1 MKKETFFVY
10 TFGCK
15 INQYESQLIR
25 EQFVKNN
32 KILTDDI
39 ETADTIIINSCT
51 VTEQANKQCNTL
63 IKKQL
68 NKGKKII
75 LTGCYSQVSQEEIK
89 KMFPTI
95 QVIQKNKLL
104 PEKQKINLFQKHSRA
119 FLKIQDGCNSFCSY
133 CIVPFARNTMWSKPQ
148 TEIINEINTLIDN
161 GYYEVVLSGIHIG
174 KYEGGII
181 NLLKQIF
188 KDINKNFRIRLS
200 SIEAN
205 EVTDELIELMK
216 KEPVRLCPHLHIP
229 LQSAS
234 DNILKQMNRHY
245 TQEFFKNIIKKLTDT
260 IPAVAITTDVI
271 VGFPTETEEDF
282 NQTYNFL
289 KTNNFARLHVFPFSP
304 RKGTVAFNLKQI
316 STPEEIKK
324 RVNKLLELD
333 KMLRNN
339 FYNKFIGTKRN
350 VVSLKDNKALTD
362 NYLTV
367 NNVPYNKGIFEISL
381 RKI

>member
-1 MKKETFFVY
+1 MKAETFFVY

-25 EQFVKNN
+25 EKFIKEN
-32 KILTDDI
+32 KVLATDI
-39 ETADTIIINSCT
+39 ETADIIIINSCT

-63 IKKQL
+63 IKKLL

-75 LTGCYSQVSQEEIK
+75 LTGCYLQVSENEIK

-95 QVIQKNKLL
+95 QTVKKGIFI

-133 CIVPFARNTMWSKPQ
+133 CIVPFARNNMWSKPQ
-148 TEIINEINTLIDN
+148 TEIIDEINNLINN
-161 GYYEVVLSGIHIG
+161 GYYEIVLSGIHIG
-174 KYEGGII
+174 KYEGGIV

-188 KDINKNFRIRLS
+188 NKINKNFRIRLS

-205 EVTDELIELMK
+205 EVTDDLIDLLK

-245 TQEFFKNIIKKLTDT
+245 TQDFFKNIIKKLTET
-260 IPAVAITTDVI
+260 IEAVAITTDVI

-316 STPEEIKK
+316 STQEEIKK
-324 RVNKLLELD
+324 RVTKLLELD
-333 KMLRNN
+333 KILRNN
-339 FYNKFIGTKRN
+339 FYNKFTGTKRN
-350 VVSLKDNKALTD
+350 VVSLKDSKALTD
-362 NYLTV
+362 NYLTIE
-367 NNVPYNKGIFEISL
+367 NIPYQKGIFETTI
-381 RKI
+381 

>member
-1 MKKETFFVY
+1 MKEETFFVY

-25 EQFVKNN
+25 EKFIGEN
-32 KILTDDI
+32 KVLATDI

-63 IKKQL
+63 IRKLL

-75 LTGCYSQVSQEEIK
+75 LTGCYLQVSEDEIK
-89 KMFPTI
+89 KTFPTI
-95 QVIQKNKLL
+95 QTIKKNIFI

-133 CIVPFARNTMWSKPQ
+133 CIVPFARNNMWSKPQ
-148 TEIINEINTLIDN
+148 TEIIDEINNLINN
-161 GYYEVVLSGIHIG
+161 GYYEIVLSGIHIG
-174 KYEGGII
+174 KYEGGIV

-188 KDINKNFRIRLS
+188 NNINKNFRIRLS

-205 EVTDELIELMK
+205 EVTDDLIDLLK

-234 DNILKQMNRHY
+234 NNILKQMNRHY
-245 TQEFFKNIIKKLTDT
+245 TQDFFKNIMKKLTET
-260 IPAVAITTDVI
+260 IEAVAITTDVI
-271 VGFPTETEEDF
+271 TGFPTETEEDF

-316 STPEEIKK
+316 STQEEIKK
-324 RVNKLLELD
+324 RVTKLLELD
-333 KMLRNN
+333 KILRNN
-339 FYNKFIGTKRN
+339 FYNKFTGTKRN
-350 VVSLKDNKALTD
+350 VVSLKDSKALTD

-367 NNVPYNKGIFEISL
+367 ENIPYQKGIFETTI
-381 RKI
+381 

>member
-1 MKKETFFVY
+1 MKAETFFIY

-25 EQFVKNN
+25 EKLIGED
-32 KILTDDI
+32 KILTTDI

-63 IKKQL
+63 IKKLL

-75 LTGCYSQVSQEEIK
+75 LTGCYLQVSENEIK
-89 KMFPTI
+89 KMFPSI
-95 QVIQKNKLL
+95 QTVKKSNFIPK
-104 PEKQKINLFQKHSRA
+104 KQKINLFQKHSRA

-133 CIVPFARNTMWSKPQ
+133 CIVPFARNNMWNKPQ
-148 TEIINEINTLIDN
+148 TEIIDEINNLIDN
-161 GYYEVVLSGIHIG
+161 GYYEIVLSGIHIG
-174 KYEGGII
+174 KYEGGIV

-188 KDINKNFRIRLS
+188 NNINKNFRIRLS

-205 EVTDELIELMK
+205 EVTDDLIDLLK

-245 TQEFFKNIIKKLTDT
+245 TQDFFRNIIKKLTEA
-260 IPAVAITTDVI
+260 IECVAITTDVI

-289 KTNNFARLHVFPFSP
+289 KTNNFARLHIFPFSP

-316 STPEEIKK
+316 STQEEIKK
-324 RVNKLLELD
+324 RVTKLLELD
-333 KMLRNN
+333 KILRNN
-339 FYNKFIGTKRN
+339 FYNKFTGTKRN
-350 VVSLKDNKALTD
+350 VVSLKDSKALTD
-362 NYLTV
+362 NYLTIE
-367 NNVPYNKGIFEISL
+367 NVPYQKGIFETTI
-381 RKI
+381 KN

>member
-1 MKKETFFVY
+1 MKEETFFVY

-25 EQFVKNN
+25 EKFIGEN
-32 KILTDDI
+32 KVLATDI

-63 IKKQL
+63 IRKLL

-75 LTGCYSQVSQEEIK
+75 LTGCYLQVSEDEIK
-89 KMFPTI
+89 KTFPTI
-95 QVIQKNKLL
+95 QMIKKNIFI

-133 CIVPFARNTMWSKPQ
+133 CIVPFARNNMWSKPQ
-148 TEIINEINTLIDN
+148 TEIIDEINNLINN
-161 GYYEVVLSGIHIG
+161 GYYEIVLSGIHIG
-174 KYEGGII
+174 KYEGGIV

-188 KDINKNFRIRLS
+188 NNINKNFRIRLS

-205 EVTDELIELMK
+205 EVTDDLIDLLK

-234 DNILKQMNRHY
+234 NNILKQMNRHY
-245 TQEFFKNIIKKLTDT
+245 TQDFFKNIMKKLTET
-260 IPAVAITTDVI
+260 IEAVAITTDVI

-316 STPEEIKK
+316 STQEEIKK
-324 RVNKLLELD
+324 RVTKLLELD
-333 KMLRNN
+333 KILRNN
-339 FYNKFIGTKRN
+339 FYNKFTGTKRN
-350 VVSLKDNKALTD
+350 VVSLKDSKALTD

-367 NNVPYNKGIFEISL
+367 ENIPYQKGIFKTTI
-381 RKI
+381 